1 MAGKYILG
9 VDIGTSAVKV
19 LVATK
24 HNGQTN
30 VLGSGTVAGAGL
42 VKGAVTDAAALAAA
56 VREAVDCAV
65 MVAEIPLGPIYLGIG
80 GIDITSQNG
89 IGSVAPSAGMATGA
103 DIERACRAATI
114 VTVPDDHRI
123 LHVMPIGYWLDG
135 QPLMDAPLGKSGK
148 RLEVEA
154 HIVSLPCSLADEIT
168 AALAARGID
177 VADIYA
183 NAVAGAAVT
192 ADSASCL
199 VIDIGAGLT
208 DLALHSGGKTVLT
221 ASVPL
226 GGDYITG
233 DIMHGLGIGKLHA
246 EEIKRYYAKL
256 DRDLSGRG
264 LVLDC
269 NDFGT
274 TDQQVDYDF
283 LHKIVESRVEEIVS
297 LLHAYVEPALSRYGA
312 DKLLLTGGSSLLPSV
327 GEWTEKIF
335 ALPVKLARPG
345 AGLAA
350 EYSHPANTAS
360 YGLVEYAARLV
371 PCEHTGGG
379 PVKSFFRKLKKLL

>member
-19 LVATK
+19 LAATR
-24 HNGQTN
+24 HNGQLQI
-30 VLGSGTVAGAGL
+30 LGSGTVAGAGL

-56 VREAVDCAV
+56 VREALDCAV
-65 MVAEIPLGPIYLGIG
+65 MVAEVPLGPVHLGIG
-80 GIDITSQNG
+80 GTDITSRNV
-89 IGSVAPSAGMATGA
+89 IGSVAPAAGMATGA
-103 DIERACRAATI
+103 DIERACRAAT
-114 VTVPDDHRI
+114 VPDDHRL
-123 LHVMPIGYWLDG
+123 LHVIPIGYWLDG
-135 QPLMDAPLGKSGK
+135 QPLMAAPLGKSGK
-148 RLEVEA
+148 RLEIEA
-154 HIVSLPCSLADEIT
+154 HIVSLPGPLADELT
-168 AALAARGID
+168 AALSARGIT
-177 VADIYA
+177 VAAICA
-183 NAVAGAAVT
+183 NAVVGAAVT

-208 DLALHSGGKTVLT
+208 DLALHSGGKIVLT

-233 DIMHGLGIGKLHA
+233 DIMHGLGIGRLHA

-256 DRDLSGRG
+256 DRDLAGRG

-274 TDQQVDYDF
+274 TDKQVDYDF

-312 DKLLLTGGSSLLPSV
+312 EKILLTGGSSLLPSV

-335 ALPVKLARPG
+335 ARPIKLARPG

-360 YGLVEYAARLV
+360 YGLVEYAARLASG
-371 PCEHTGGG
+371 EHTGGG
-379 PVKSFFRKLKKLL
+379 PVSSFFKKLKQLL

>member
-19 LVATK
+19 LAATK
-24 HNGQTN
+24 HNGQLQ

-42 VKGAVTDAAALAAA
+42 AKGAVTDAVALAAA

-65 MVAEIPLGPIYLGIG
+65 MVAEVPLGPVHLGIG
-80 GIDITSQNG
+80 GTDITSRNG
-89 IGSVAPSAGMATGA
+89 IGSVAPTAGMATGA
-103 DIERACRAATI
+103 DIERACRAATT

-123 LHVMPIGYWLDG
+123 LHVIPIGYWLDG
-135 QPLMDAPLGKSGK
+135 QPLMEAPLGKSGK
-148 RLEVEA
+148 RLEVET
-154 HIVSLPCSLADEIT
+154 HIVSLPGSLADELT
-168 AALAARGID
+168 AALSDRGIT
-177 VADIYA
+177 VAAICA
-183 NAVAGAAVT
+183 NAVVGAAVA

-199 VIDIGAGLT
+199 VIDIGAGLA

-233 DIMHGLGIGKLHA
+233 DIMHGLGIGRLHA

-274 TDQQVDYDF
+274 TDKQVDYDF

-312 DKLLLTGGSSLLPSV
+312 EKILLTGGSSLLPSV

-335 ALPVKLARPG
+335 ARPIKLARPG
-345 AGLAA
+345 AGLPA

-360 YGLVEYAARLV
+360 YGLVEYAARLASD
-371 PCEHTGGG
+371 EHTGGG
-379 PVKSFFRKLKKLL
+379 PVRSFFKKLRQLL